1 MKRFFSFFISKIFFV
16 QLVIA
21 AGLLFVLITVTGW
34 GLAFFTEHNTEVKV
48 PDLTGK
54 SVVEASDILNTLG
67 LRVEIYDTIA
77 YSDAFAPFA
86 VREQNPAV
94 GKAVKPNRKVYIV
107 LNRGEYDKIALPEV
121 IQFTE
126 RNARIKLTS
135 AGLKVRDSSIYID
148 AIGKNM
154 VYGVQLGDS
163 LVLAGTLIDQ
173 KELLVLVLG
182 NGKDSI
188 Q

>member
-21 AGLLFVLITVTGW
+21 SGLMFVLITITGL
-34 GLAFFTEHNTEVKV
+34 GLAFITEHSTEVRV
-48 PDLTGK
+48 PDLTGR
-54 SVVEASDILNTLG
+54 SVLEASDVLSELG

-77 YSDAFAPFA
+77 YSDTFAPFA
-86 VREQNPAV
+86 VREQNPIA

-135 AGLKVRDSSIYID
+135 AGLKVKDSATYID

-154 VYGVQLGDS
+154 VYGIQLGDS
-163 LVLAGTLIDQ
+163 LVSPGTLIDQ
-173 KELLVLVLG
+173 KEFLVLVLG
-182 NGKDSI
+182 SGKDSI